1 MVDRVGILMDTD
13 TRMDMIES
21 SSVIN
26 VISSESSA
34 NSTIA
39 NTIMNTRASN
49 ETNVLLQSSSS
60 NTTVA
65 VPTSIVLP
73 KSTDHPI
80 DVANAINQTKMINQL
95 TDQTANSFYTTDNR
109 GRLHGSIT
117 SSVPPSKPNQPPPPS
132 RVNVHSNN
140 KTTNKSYG
148 NVLTKGP
155 FTPRFSKGIT
165 RQDIALTAFNETVET
180 LSAQIK
186 IRMEQPTLN
195 GIKATIIHLQVS
207 ETFTTNTEIVIAY
220 QNGSFSENHNIP
232 MSIINDIQTLTE
244 SHNKVI
250 EQHVLQGNHIAII
263 PNGQCV
269 VSVLMTFHQNH
280 KQIDVQKMIEYGMSD
295 MRHMGGTHMYNAKDN
310 KAVIQQMAKN
320 PSHTGVDTTGDTP
333 ITAILVAAGLMTSIA
348 YNSGIAILR
357 LKASQRSVTFTMDTK
372 GAVIQPSD
380 IQLIVDSAV
389 KDLKVVH
396 MARDSSIMTITASLN
411 PKSETKFTIGESFN
425 ASFTRRLFL
434 SSEIRTIKLVVESCD
449 QTIRAVHLNMS
460 ALSIT
465 SQDVVYVNNDHLV
478 STDMI
483 PTSDVPK
490 TPNLNPTLDD
500 DLLVSTNM
508 IPTQASG
515 DVSEISM
522 EFFNPTKDMNQDPTN
537 TNTPPPADT
546 MAENPTGSSDS
557 SQFKMD
563 VDVPDTNS
571 GTKRFLV
578 DDGPF
583 TIVENR
589 KKKGTHKPP
598 INPGFSNKTH
608 PKRRFTETSKI
619 LPDPPQAN
627 RYISLQAG
635 SAEASDHSDDQ

>member
-1 MVDRVGILMDTD
+1 ML
-13 TRMDMIES
+13 
-21 SSVIN
+21 
-26 VISSESSA
+26 
-34 NSTIA
+34 
-39 NTIMNTRASN
+39 
-49 ETNVLLQSSSS
+49 TN
-60 NTTVA
+60 
-65 VPTSIVLP
+65 
-73 KSTDHPI
+73 
-80 DVANAINQTKMINQL
+80 
-95 TDQTANSFYTTDNR
+95 
-109 GRLHGSIT
+109 
-117 SSVPPSKPNQPPPPS
+117 
-132 RVNVHSNN
+132 
-140 KTTNKSYG
+140 
-148 NVLTKGP
+148 GP

-165 RQDIALTAFNETVET
+165 RQEIALTAFNKTVET

-320 PSHTGVDTTGDTP
+320 QSHTGVDTTGDTP

-372 GAVIQPSD
+372 GAVIQPGD

-389 KDLKVVH
+389 KYLKVVH
-396 MARDSSIMTITASLN
+396 MTRDSKSIMTITASLN

-425 ASFTRRLFL
+425 ALFTRRLFL
-434 SSEIRTIKLVVESCD
+434 SSEIRTLKLEVESCD
-449 QTIRAVHLNMS
+449 QAICAIHLNMS
-460 ALSIT
+460 TLSIT
-465 SQDVVYVNNDHLV
+465 PQDVVYVNNDHLV
-478 STDMI
+478 STNVI
-483 PTSDVPK
+483 PTGDVPK
-490 TPNLNPTLDD
+490 TPNLNVNPTLDD

-508 IPTQASG
+508 IPMQATG
-515 DVSEISM
+515 DVLKTSM
-522 EFFNPTKDMNQDPTN
+522 EFFNPTYDMNEDLAN
-537 TNTPPPADT
+537 TNNPPPADMT
-546 MAENPTGSSDS
+546 EKPTGDV
-557 SQFKMD
+557 SQNMMD
-563 VDVPDTNS
+563 VDVPDTNP
-571 GTKRFLV
+571 GTKRSLV

-583 TIVENR
+583 TLVETR
-589 KKKGTHKPP
+589 EGKKKKKKKGTHKPKP
-598 INPGFSNKTH
+598 SSLTQVAQVPKDAKQPKKVSIFNPGFSSKIGREFTGTNKT
-608 PKRRFTETSKI
+608 

-627 RYISLQAG
+627 PYISLQTG
-635 SAEASDHSDDQ
+635 GTETSEHSDEQ